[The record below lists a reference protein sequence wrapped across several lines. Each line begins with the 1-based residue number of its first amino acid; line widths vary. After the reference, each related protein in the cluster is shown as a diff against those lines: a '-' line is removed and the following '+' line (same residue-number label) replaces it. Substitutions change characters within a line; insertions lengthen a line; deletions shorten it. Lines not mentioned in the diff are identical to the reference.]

1 MTFSLYQACA
11 PVLIQTLKGL
21 AAVLDKAE
29 AFAAERKLDPA
40 VVLQTRLY
48 PDMFAFT
55 RQVQIVSDS
64 AKGAMARLA
73 GVEVPSWPD
82 NEASFEELKARV
94 AKTLDYVQG
103 FKPEQ
108 LDGAETREV
117 VMQTPGEPLKFT
129 GQVYL
134 TSFVLPNVLFHATT
148 AYALMRGL
156 GVPVGKYDFL
166 AVGR

>member
-1 MTFSLYQACA
+1 MTFSMYQATA
-11 PVLIQTLKGL
+11 PVLIRGLKGL
-21 AAVLDKAE
+21 AIVLDKAE
-29 AFAAERKLDPA
+29 AFAAERKLDEQ

-55 RQVQIVSDS
+55 RQVQIASDS
-64 AKGAMARLA
+64 AKGGMARLA

-82 NEASFEELKARV
+82 DETSFAELKARV
-94 AKTLDYVQG
+94 AKTLDYVES

-108 LDGAETREV
+108 LDGSEDREV
-117 VMQTPGEPLKFT
+117 VLKTPGEPMRFT
-129 GQVYL
+129 GRDYL

-156 GVPVGKYDFL
+156 GVPVGKFDFL
-166 AVGR
+166 AVSR

>member
-1 MTFSLYQACA
+1 MTFSVYQACA
-11 PVLIQTLKGL
+11 PVLVQTLKGL
-21 AAVLDKAE
+21 EALLDKAE

-48 PDMFAFT
+48 PDMYAFT

-73 GVEVPSWPD
+73 GVDVPSWPD
-82 NEASFEELKARV
+82 TETTFAELKARV

-103 FKPEQ
+103 FKAEQ
-108 LDGAETREV
+108 LDGAEDREV
-117 VMQTPGEPLKFT
+117 VLKTPGEPMKFT
-129 GQVYL
+129 GRAYL
-134 TSFVLPNVLFHATT
+134 TGFVLPNVLFHATT

-156 GVPVGKYDFL
+156 GVPVGKFDFM